1 MVGQMVVPGV
11 NSFAVLLAP
20 YHNVTPIVTP
30 YAAQQPRLENLT
42 TPQEGGV
49 AMAVVVVLMAEEVG
63 VEVAEAVADLEMV
76 ATLVEL
82 MTLLWCHTLAITP
95 GTWAL
100 GGSEP
105 ELGLLKQTSLAI
117 LSGLKGGSLLGIT
130 FNLYSMVLCWYP
142 QEQQIH

>member
-1 MVGQMVVPGV
+1 MVGQMVAPGV
-11 NSFAVLLAP
+11 SSFDVPPAP
-20 YHNVTPIVTP
+20 YHNVTSIVTP
-30 YAAQQPRLENLT
+30 YAAQKPRLENLT

-49 AMAVVVVLMAEEVG
+49 AMAVVVVLMAGE

-76 ATLVEL
+76 ETLVGL

-117 LSGLKGGSLLGIT
+117 LSGLLDGSLSGTI
-130 FNLYSMVLCWYP
+130 FNPFSMVLSWYP